1 MFSTR
6 NDYEKKS
13 HFKYTADT
21 NDQFLNVNPK
31 EMNVLKVIHF
41 ILINIW
47 SLSHQSLG
55 QVQSAYRECF
65 CVK

>member
-1 MFSTR
+1 
-6 NDYEKKS
+6 
-13 HFKYTADT
+13 
-21 NDQFLNVNPK
+21 
-31 EMNVLKVIHF
+31 MNVLKVIHF

-65 CVK
+65 CGE